1 MFANDFAVVAQ
12 REVKA
17 PLLVSGDGF
26 LFANA
31 DDTLVVR
38 VQHQDATFTHAFGYE
53 RFDQDHVIDRFNTIL
68 AQVIFANVRDHTDIR
83 PVITKSAANNSSAS
97 SFKHGHFNG
106 RV

>member
-12 REVKA
+12 REVKE
-17 PLLVSGDGF
+17 PPLVSGDGF
-26 LFANA
+26 LLANA

-38 VQHQDATFTHAFGYE
+38 VQHQDATFTDAFGYQ
-53 RFDQDHVIDRFNTIL
+53 RFDKDDVIDCFNTVL

-83 PVITKSAANNSSAS
+83 PVITKSPANNSSAS
-97 SFKHGHFNG
+97 SFKHGNFNG